1 MSNLKN
7 EKMQILKMVEDGKI
21 SSKDGVELLEALEEK
36 ETSISS
42 NRSAKWL
49 KVRVYDPDDKTK
61 VNVNIPIS
69 LVDIGMKFAT
79 KFSPE
84 LKDSDFQDLDFDEI
98 IEAIKNGAEGKIV
111 DVQSEES
118 GERVEVFVE

>member
-1 MSNLKN
+1 MSNAKN

-36 ETSISS
+36 ESSISS
-42 NRSAKWL
+42 NKSAKWL

-84 LKDSDFQDLDFDEI
+84 LKNSDFQDLDFDEI